1 MSFLEVSEIEAF
13 YGDFK
18 ALYGVDLSL
27 EQGKCLGLVGSNG
40 AGKSTLLRVIAGAH
54 DGRVSGQVTFDG
66 TPLPQGQPHLV
77 VARGVALIPEGR
89 KLFRSL
95 SVQENLQLA
104 SEAGRKGHWTLERVY
119 DLFPILREFAN
130 RPSTALSGGQQQMVA
145 IGRGLLSNP
154 SLLLCDELSLGL
166 APIIIQDIYA
176 SLKEVAQQGTSLL
189 VVEQDVEA
197 AKRVSDQLVCMRSG
211 RVVLSGTPEG
221 LLPEDITAAYFG
233 META

>member
-1 MSFLEVSEIEAF
+1 MSLLEVSNIEAF

-27 EQGKCLGLVGSNG
+27 EQGECLGLVGSNG
-40 AGKSTLLRVIAGAH
+40 AGKSTLMRVIAGAH
-54 DGRVSGQVTFDG
+54 EGRVAGTVAFDG
-66 TPLPQGQPHLV
+66 APLPQGQPHLV
-77 VARGVALIPEGR
+77 VSRGVVLIPEGR

-104 SEAGRKGHWTLERVY
+104 AEVGRKGHWTLERVY
-119 DLFPILREFAN
+119 DLFPILRDFAD

-166 APIIIQDIYA
+166 APIIIKDIYE
-176 SLKEVAQQGTSLL
+176 SLKEVARQGTSLL

-197 AKRVSDQLVCMRSG
+197 AKRVSDHLVCMRSG
-211 RVVLSGTPEG
+211 RVVLTGTPDS
-221 LLPEDITAAYFG
+221 LSPEDITAAYFG
-233 META
+233 METT